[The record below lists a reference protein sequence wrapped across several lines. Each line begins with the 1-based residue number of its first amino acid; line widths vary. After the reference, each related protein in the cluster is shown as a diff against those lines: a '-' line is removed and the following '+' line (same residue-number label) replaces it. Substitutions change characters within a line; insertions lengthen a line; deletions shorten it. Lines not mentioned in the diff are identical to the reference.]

1 MTMKVTIPYKPRKL
15 WRDTLHPAFDK
26 YRFGVLVAHRRLGKT
41 VGSINAMLKKALLAR
56 MRSPQY
62 AYIAPYRNQAK
73 MIAWNY
79 LKFYSHSI
87 PSLKTNESELYIELP
102 TMHVGAVGARI
113 YIVGADKPDALR
125 GTYWDGVILD
135 EYAQIKPELW
145 GEIIRPA
152 LADRKG
158 FAWFIGTPKG
168 QNQFYEKYKESLSK
182 DDWFSFLFR
191 ATETAIIDD
200 EELRDMKNNM
210 TDIEYRQEMLCDFT
224 VSAFNILITI
234 DMVETAVARHYSEAQ
249 VKGMPSILGVDV
261 ARFGD
266 DRSVIACRRGEVLYT
281 PKIYKGIDNM
291 ELVARIVEEIRR
303 YDPVAVFIDAGGGSG
318 VIDRLRQL
326 GYTNIIEVAFGS
338 RAEDANKYVNFRAE
352 MWHKMAD
359 WIRMTGSLP
368 DMPELKAE
376 LTVVEYGFD
385 NADRRKLKKKED
397 IKKDFGM
404 SPDIADAVALTFA
417 HRIVLPNTN
426 LYNSAVRMCNTT
438 YNPYD

>member
-1 MTMKVTIPYKPRKL
+1 MKITIPYLPRPI
-15 WRDTLHPAFDK
+15 WRDVLHPAFDK

-41 VGSINAMLKKALLAR
+41 VGSINALLRKALLNTKI
-56 MRSPQY
+56 SPQY
-62 AYIAPYRNQAK
+62 AYIAPFRNQAK
-73 MIAWNY
+73 MIAWSY
-79 LKFYSHSI
+79 LKFYANKV
-87 PSLKTNESELYIELP
+87 PGLKINESELYIEIP
-102 TMHVGAVGARI
+102 TRHKGAVGARI
-113 YIVGADKPDALR
+113 YIIGADKPDALR

-135 EYAQIKPELW
+135 EFAQIKPELW

-168 QNQFYEKYKESLSK
+168 QNQFYEKYKESLTK

-191 ATETAIIDD
+191 ATETGIIDD
-200 EELRDMKNNM
+200 EELSDMKESM

-234 DMVETAVARHYSEAQ
+234 DMVEAAVARKYTEVQ
-249 VKGMPSILGVDV
+249 IRGMPCVLGVDV

-266 DRSVIACRRGEVLYT
+266 DRSVIACRQGEVLYE

-303 YDPVAVFIDAGGGSG
+303 YDPIAVFIDAGGGSG

-326 GYTNIIEVAFGS
+326 GYTNVIEVAFGS
-338 RAEDANKYVNFRAE
+338 RAEDSNKYVNLRTE

-359 WIRMTGSLP
+359 WIKRTGSLP

-385 NADRRKLKKKED
+385 NADKRRLKKKEE

-404 SPDIADAVALTFA
+404 SPDVADAVALTFA
-417 HRIVLPNTN
+417 HQVVLPNRS
-426 LYNSAVRMCNTT
+426 LYNSAIKMCNTE
-438 YNPYD
+438 YDPYR

>member
-1 MTMKVTIPYKPRKL
+1 MKVTIPYRPRKI
-15 WRDTLHPAFDK
+15 WRDVLHPAFDQH
-26 YRFGVLVAHRRLGKT
+26 RFGVLVAHRRLGKT
-41 VGSINAMLKKALLAR
+41 VGSVNAMLKKALLDEKI
-56 MRSPQY
+56 SPRY
-62 AYIAPYRNQAK
+62 AYVAPYRNQAK
-73 MIAWNY
+73 MIAWDY
-79 LKFYSHSI
+79 LKYYVSNI
-87 PSLKTNESELYIELP
+87 PGIRVNESELYIEIP
-102 TMHVGAVGARI
+102 TKHKGAVGAKMFI
-113 YIVGADKPDALR
+113 IGADKPDALR
-125 GTYWDGVILD
+125 GAYWDGVILD

-191 ATETAIIDD
+191 ATETGIIDD
-200 EELRDMKNNM
+200 EELADMKDNM

-234 DMVETAVARHYSEAQ
+234 DMVETAIARKYTEAQ
-249 VKGMPSILGVDV
+249 VRGMPRILGVDV

-266 DRSVIACRRGEVLYT
+266 DRSVIACRQGEVLYE

-291 ELVARIVEEIRR
+291 ELVARIVEEMRR
-303 YDPVAVFIDAGGGSG
+303 YDPAAVFIDAGGGSG

-338 RAEDANKYVNFRAE
+338 KAEDPNKYINLRTE

-359 WIRMTGSLP
+359 WIRRTGSLP

-385 NADRRKLKKKED
+385 NADRRKLKKKEE
-397 IKKDFGM
+397 IKRDFGM

-417 HRIVLPNTN
+417 HQIVLPNTN
-426 LYNSAVRMCNTT
+426 LYNSAMTKCNTE
-438 YNPYD
+438 YDPFG

>member
-1 MTMKVTIPYKPRKL
+1 MRIQIPYRPRDI

-26 YRFGVLVAHRRLGKT
+26 CRFGVLVAHRRLGKT
-41 VGSINAMLKKALLAR
+41 VGSVNAMLKKALLDDK
-56 MRSPQY
+56 RSPQY

-79 LKFYSHSI
+79 LKYYASNI
-87 PSLKTNESELYIELP
+87 PNLKINESEWYIEIP
-102 TMHVGAVGARI
+102 TKHKGAVGARI

-168 QNQFYEKYKESLSK
+168 QNQFYDKYKESLSK

-191 ATETAIIDD
+191 ATETGIIDD
-200 EELRDMKNNM
+200 DELEDMKRNM

-234 DMVETAVARHYSEAQ
+234 DMVETAVARHYTEAQ
-249 VKGMPSILGVDV
+249 VKGMPCVLGVDV

-266 DRSVIACRRGEVLYT
+266 DRSVIACRQGEVLY
-281 PKIYKGIDNM
+281 PPEVYKGIDNM
-291 ELVARIVEEIRR
+291 ELVARIIEAIRR
-303 YDPVAVFIDAGGGSG
+303 YQPAAVFIDAGGGSG

-326 GYTNIIEVAFGS
+326 GYTNIRE
-338 RAEDANKYVNFRAE
+338 
-352 MWHKMAD
+352 
-359 WIRMTGSLP
+359 
-368 DMPELKAE
+368 
-376 LTVVEYGFD
+376 
-385 NADRRKLKKKED
+385 
-397 IKKDFGM
+397 
-404 SPDIADAVALTFA
+404 TFSK
-417 HRIVLPNTN
+417 I
-426 LYNSAVRMCNTT
+426 
-438 YNPYD
+438 

>member
-1 MTMKVTIPYKPRKL
+1 MKVTIPYRPRKI
-15 WRDTLHPAFDK
+15 WRDVLHPAFDQH
-26 YRFGVLVAHRRLGKT
+26 RFGVLVAHRRLGKT
-41 VGSINAMLKKALLAR
+41 VGSVNAMLKKALLDEKI
-56 MRSPQY
+56 SPRY
-62 AYIAPYRNQAK
+62 AYVAPYRNQAK
-73 MIAWNY
+73 MIAWDY
-79 LKFYSHSI
+79 LKYYVSNI
-87 PSLKTNESELYIELP
+87 PGIRVNESELYIEIP
-102 TMHVGAVGARI
+102 TKHKGAVGAKMFI
-113 YIVGADKPDALR
+113 IGADKPDALR
-125 GTYWDGVILD
+125 GAYWDGVILD

-191 ATETAIIDD
+191 ATETGIIDD
-200 EELRDMKNNM
+200 EELADMKDNM

-234 DMVETAVARHYSEAQ
+234 DMVETAIARKYTDAQ
-249 VKGMPSILGVDV
+249 VRGMPRILGVDV

-266 DRSVIACRRGEVLYT
+266 DRSVIACRQGEVLYE

-338 RAEDANKYVNFRAE
+338 KAEDPNKYINLRTE

-359 WIRMTGSLP
+359 WIRRTGSLP

-385 NADRRKLKKKED
+385 NADRRKLKKKEE
-397 IKKDFGM
+397 IKRDFGM

-417 HRIVLPNTN
+417 HQIVLPNTN
-426 LYNSAVRMCNTT
+426 LYNSAVKMCNAE
-438 YNPYD
+438 YDPYG

>member
-1 MTMKVTIPYKPRKL
+1 MK
-15 WRDTLHPAFDK
+15 D
-26 YRFGVLVAHRRLGKT
+26 
-41 VGSINAMLKKALLAR
+41 
-56 MRSPQY
+56 
-62 AYIAPYRNQAK
+62 
-73 MIAWNY
+73 
-79 LKFYSHSI
+79 
-87 PSLKTNESELYIELP
+87 
-102 TMHVGAVGARI
+102 
-113 YIVGADKPDALR
+113 
-125 GTYWDGVILD
+125 
-135 EYAQIKPELW
+135 
-145 GEIIRPA
+145 
-152 LADRKG
+152 
-158 FAWFIGTPKG
+158 
-168 QNQFYEKYKESLSK
+168 
-182 DDWFSFLFR
+182 
-191 ATETAIIDD
+191 
-200 EELRDMKNNM
+200 NM

-234 DMVETAVARHYSEAQ
+234 DMVETAIARKYTEAQ
-249 VKGMPSILGVDV
+249 VRGIPRILGVDV

-266 DRSVIACRRGEVLYT
+266 DRSVIACRQGEVLYE

-338 RAEDANKYVNFRAE
+338 KAEDPNKYINLRTE

-359 WIRMTGSLP
+359 WIRRTGSLP

-397 IKKDFGM
+397 IKRDFGM

-417 HRIVLPNTN
+417 HQIVLPNTN
-426 LYNSAVRMCNTT
+426 LYNSAMTKCNTE
-438 YNPYD
+438 YDPFG

>member
-1 MTMKVTIPYKPRKL
+1 MKIQIPYRPRAI

-26 YRFGVLVAHRRLGKT
+26 CRFGVLVAHRRLGKT
-41 VGSINAMLKKALLAR
+41 VGSVNAMLKKAVLDEK
-56 MRSPQY
+56 RSPQY

-79 LKFYSHSI
+79 LKYYASNI
-87 PSLKTNESELYIELP
+87 PNLRINESELYIEIP
-102 TMHVGAVGARI
+102 TRHKGAVGARI

-168 QNQFYEKYKESLSK
+168 QNQFYDKYKESLSK
-182 DDWFSFLFR
+182 DDWFSFIFR
-191 ATETAIIDD
+191 ATETGIIDD
-200 EELRDMKNNM
+200 EELEDMKRNM

-234 DMVETAVARHYSEAQ
+234 DMVETAVARHYTEAQ
-249 VKGMPSILGVDV
+249 IKGMPCILGVDV

-266 DRSVIACRRGEVLYT
+266 DRSVIACRQGEVLYE
-281 PKIYKGIDNM
+281 PQVYKGIDNM
-291 ELVARIVEEIRR
+291 ELVARIIEAIRK

-338 RAEDANKYVNFRAE
+338 SAENKDKYINLRTE

-359 WIRMTGSLP
+359 WIRSTGSLP

-417 HRIVLPNTN
+417 HSVNIAKPDM
-426 LYNSAVRMCNTT
+426 YNRSVRYCNTS
-438 YNPYD
+438 YDPFA

>member
-1 MTMKVTIPYKPRKL
+1 
-15 WRDTLHPAFDK
+15 
-26 YRFGVLVAHRRLGKT
+26 
-41 VGSINAMLKKALLAR
+41 MLKKAILDDK
-56 MRSPQY
+56 RSPQY

-79 LKFYSHSI
+79 LKFYSSKL
-87 PSLKTNESELYIELP
+87 PNLKVNESELYIEIP
-102 TMHVGAVGARI
+102 TKHKGAVGARI
-113 YIVGADKPDALR
+113 YIIGADKPDALR

-168 QNQFYEKYKESLSK
+168 QNQFYEKYKESRSK
-182 DDWFSFLFR
+182 EDWFSFVFR
-191 ATETAIIDD
+191 ATETGIIDD
-200 EELRDMKNNM
+200 EELRDMKKDM
-210 TDIEYRQEMLCDFT
+210 TEIEYRQEMLCDFT

-234 DMVETAVARHYSEAQ
+234 DMVESAVARHYTEAQ
-249 VKGMPSILGVDV
+249 VRGMPCILGVDV

-266 DRSVIACRRGEVLYT
+266 DRSVICCRQGEVLYE
-281 PKIYKGIDNM
+281 PKVYKGIDNM
-291 ELVARIVEEIRR
+291 ELVARIIEEIRR
-303 YDPVAVFIDAGGGSG
+303 YKPAAVFIDVGGGSG
-318 VIDRLRQL
+318 IIDRLRQL
-326 GYTNIIEVAFGS
+326 GYQNIIEVAFGS
-338 RAEDANKYVNFRAE
+338 KAENPNKYINLRTE

-359 WIRMTGSLP
+359 WIRKTGSLP
-368 DMPELKAE
+368 DMPDLKAE
-376 LTVVEYGFD
+376 LTVVEYSFD

-417 HRIVLPNTN
+417 HQVVIADAGM
-426 LYNSAVRMCNTT
+426 YNSALSRCATE
-438 YNPYD
+438 YDPLSM